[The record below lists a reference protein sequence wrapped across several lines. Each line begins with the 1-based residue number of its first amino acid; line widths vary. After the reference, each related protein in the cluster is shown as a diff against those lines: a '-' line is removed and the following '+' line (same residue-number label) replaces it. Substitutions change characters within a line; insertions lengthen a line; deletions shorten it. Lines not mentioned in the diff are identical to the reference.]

1 MQEPPN
7 PQEEATTSTVPP
19 PPLLPDEVP
28 PTLRRLRG
36 DPSQSM
42 HTSTFDPIPYELE
55 APSMPSMPEVAQP
68 SAHIRAYR
76 REQLAIAT
84 AIITSSFFVSRLLG
98 LLRISILSA
107 TFGAHPQALDEFTLA
122 FTLPNAV
129 YNIVAGG
136 ALSSAF
142 IPVFT
147 DYMVNRND
155 RKTAWYISSIAFNIT
170 GALLI
175 IFGLVGV
182 VFMPAFAR
190 LFAFGIFNDPT
201 KHDEIA
207 WVILLSR
214 LMLIQPILLGISVI
228 STSVLQAR
236 QRFMLPAIG
245 SVLYNVGLIAGI
257 GATIYDNKTHFFGG
271 HLGILGPTWGVIAG
285 AFMQLA
291 IQIPGLIQGKMRYS
305 LSFNFLHPGVV
316 AMFKLMVPRIINSI
330 ALYVGAQF
338 VTSALLSSLS
348 PGSVY
353 GYQQA
358 FQLILLPIGIF
369 GMSLSQA
376 AFPSLAT
383 FVATGDWSRVRITV
397 LSAIRIILYLSIP
410 TSLGMIVLAEPIT
423 RLLVVHG
430 SFKLSDAPTVYIPLI
445 YFAVGI
451 PAQALIEILVRAY
464 YALKDAATAVAVGIT
479 ELFFFVGLSILLVAP
494 MGSGGLA
501 LAMSIGI
508 TGECIALLFI
518 LRSRIGGFRI
528 KPLINF
534 IAGVIAASLVATLAM
549 LLVYTAIEVV
559 ANPYIVPGQTPT
571 IITYL
576 ILFAEIAF
584 SGGIGAIAFWLGAK
598 FLGIESTLPV
608 ERIVQRVSRKLRR
621 R

>member
-1 MQEPPN
+1 
-7 PQEEATTSTVPP
+7 
-19 PPLLPDEVP
+19 
-28 PTLRRLRG
+28 
-36 DPSQSM
+36 
-42 HTSTFDPIPYELE
+42 
-55 APSMPSMPEVAQP
+55 
-68 SAHIRAYR
+68 
-76 REQLAIAT
+76 
-84 AIITSSFFVSRLLG
+84 
-98 LLRISILSA
+98 
-107 TFGAHPQALDEFTLA
+107 
-122 FTLPNAV
+122 
-129 YNIVAGG
+129 
-136 ALSSAF
+136 
-142 IPVFT
+142 
-147 DYMVNRND
+147 
-155 RKTAWYISSIAFNIT
+155 
-170 GALLI
+170 
-175 IFGLVGV
+175 
-182 VFMPAFAR
+182 
-190 LFAFGIFNDPT
+190 
-201 KHDEIA
+201 
-207 WVILLSR
+207 
-214 LMLIQPILLGISVI
+214 
-228 STSVLQAR
+228 
-236 QRFMLPAIG
+236 
-245 SVLYNVGLIAGI
+245 
-257 GATIYDNKTHFFGG
+257 
-271 HLGILGPTWGVIAG
+271 
-285 AFMQLA
+285 
-291 IQIPGLIQGKMRYS
+291 
-305 LSFNFLHPGVV
+305 
-316 AMFKLMVPRIINSI
+316 
-330 ALYVGAQF
+330 
-338 VTSALLSSLS
+338 
-348 PGSVY
+348 
-353 GYQQA
+353 
-358 FQLILLPIGIF
+358 
-369 GMSLSQA
+369 
-376 AFPSLAT
+376 
-383 FVATGDWSRVRITV
+383 
-397 LSAIRIILYLSIP
+397 
-410 TSLGMIVLAEPIT
+410 MIVLAEPIT